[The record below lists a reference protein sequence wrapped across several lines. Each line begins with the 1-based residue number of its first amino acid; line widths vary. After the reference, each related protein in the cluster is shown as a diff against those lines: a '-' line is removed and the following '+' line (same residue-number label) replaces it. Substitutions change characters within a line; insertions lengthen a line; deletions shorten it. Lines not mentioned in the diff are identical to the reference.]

1 MWERGH
7 FNRVRSRAG
16 GGEEVESAIWMRE
29 KDKGRNG
36 KGGEKEGKKGET
48 QWPMSTH
55 LMLPAGPGD
64 ADSTVLLIHSP
75 SPASSPPVFC
85 SQSLFLLPL
94 CCSFCCAPPPICLL
108 VL

>member
-1 MWERGH
+1 MWARGH
-7 FNRVRSRAG
+7 FNRVLSRVG

-29 KDKGRNG
+29 KDKGKNRR
-36 KGGEKEGKKGET
+36 EKRRKEERRET
-48 QWPMSTH
+48 QRPTSTH

-64 ADSTVLLIHSP
+64 ADSTVLLIHPP
-75 SPASSPPVFC
+75 SPTSYPIFH

-94 CCSFCCAPPPICLL
+94 HCFVCNAPICLL